1 MDIVAATLTAQFG
14 SAKVDAEQELVL
26 LQVAI
31 LYCFVQC
38 APTHSTLIH
47 LSPVATIP
55 PQLAD
60 VERRW
65 HGCHL
70 LLINLQ
76 GRCREY
82 RVNRQK
88 LCIFQVDG
96 VDVVVDHQAGKVDC
110 TDPGLQVRP
119 SC

>member
-14 SAKVDAEQELVL
+14 NAKVDAEQELVL

-31 LYCFVQC
+31 ALYKVH
-38 APTHSTLIH
+38 PRISTLIH

-60 VERRW
+60 VERKW
-65 HGCHL
+65 HVCHL
-70 LLINLQ
+70 LLIILQ

-88 LCIFQVDG
+88 LCNFQVDG

-119 SC
+119 SF